1 MEGYVGIVVALAITL
16 TLVIIFVS
24 IIAFVRRKKRIEEY
38 NGRINRIAKHIIR
51 ELGNVEKVNNAKLN
65 VSAYE
70 SKVKELRRNV
80 RKANQ
85 VYRSESLAR
94 SFLNIGH
101 KKRLDDYSK
110 NLENAKTALDEY
122 VMNNG
127 DEYQKNLSMLE
138 SVEYNFFIENL
149 EKITREIQKEE
160 LAAKERER
168 LEQQKQIEKQE
179 QEKQRLCDEVRNKR
193 ETEIRLLEERNRM
206 EKVAKRIREMEEYM
220 PVLQSHV
227 REHRILDFSMLRF
240 IEDNLDVIEDG
251 KGLINPDDFN
261 NIERIQKKLSG
272 IFDMFKNDESFKP
285 NINLIEE
292 SFRKIF
298 SVRK

>member
-138 SVEYNFFIENL
+138 SIEYNFFIENL
-149 EKITREIQKEE
+149 EEITREIQKEE